1 MIELRSG
8 RLKARISPRGAELQ
22 SLRRGDEELLWQPQA
37 GVWQQTAP
45 WLFPFVGRLRG
56 GGFMHRGRWYEMP
69 LHGFAAQRDFELIE
83 QDGTSARLRLRDS
96 EATRA
101 HYPFGF
107 AFEIGYRLGERGL
120 CIELSVL
127 NTGAQTLAFGLGGH
141 PGFPLAGDLRDWELV
156 FEQAEAETVW
166 RLQPEPAPLGLR
178 AAAPEALA
186 WSEPGRLR
194 LHPALF
200 ERDALILDPL
210 RSAWVALQRRERSGP
225 KEQLRLQLGG
235 APQLGLWAR
244 PGAAYVCIEPWWGR
258 DDAADAP
265 DELLAKPQLQQLA
278 PGQRFRRRL
287 ELGA

>member
-37 GVWQQTAP
+37 GVWQQTSP

-56 GGFMHRGRWYEMP
+56 GGYRHRGRWFEMP
-69 LHGFAAQRDFELIE
+69 LHGFAAHCDFEIVAQQPGAAE
-83 QDGTSARLRLRDS
+83 LRLRDS

-101 HYPFGF
+101 RYPFGF
-107 AFEIGYRLGERGL
+107 ELRIGYRLHEQGL
-120 CIELSVL
+120 DIELAVH
-127 NTGAQTLAFGLGGH
+127 NRGDEMLAFGLGGH
-141 PGFPLAGDLRDWELV
+141 PGFALAGDLPDWELV
-156 FEQAEAETVW
+156 FERPEADTVW
-166 RLQPEPAPLGLR
+166 RLQPDPPPWGLR
-178 AAAPEALA
+178 AAVPEPMA
-186 WSEPGRLR
+186 WTAPGRLQ
-194 LHPALF
+194 LQPELF

-210 RSAWVALQRRERSGP
+210 RSDWVALHQRERG
-225 KEQLRLQLGG
+225 ERLRVQLGG

-265 DELLAKPQLQQLA
+265 DELLAKPQLQ
-278 PGQRFRRRL
+278 RL
-287 ELGA
+287 EPGERFSREISLQA